1 MPKIR
6 KLHLSGS
13 FCLLLWL
20 FKIAASFEPLA
31 IYAPLELQQVALLV
45 ARQNGL
51 VYTAVFSQADF
62 YLSLTEGRTIGFEPL
77 ALCENYLDKE
87 RFWIPYLSKK
97 PEQKTLPVNGHYPF
111 EEEYPKKREIKLIKR
126 KLTLLEKLW
135 QGRRIIR
142 VNQASKAIKLELNP
156 VRVALFG
163 DIMLGRKVGEYIK
176 LKGSDYPFLLV
187 KERLLAADLAFANL
201 ETPTCST
208 GEFIN
213 LFRAHPR
220 AVDGLESAGIDIV
233 SLANNHVLDY
243 HQEGLFETWELLSEA
258 GIKQVGSG
266 MTLKD
271 ATAGEILT
279 VKGLKV
285 GFLAYTETWFLYSRA
300 GINWIAG
307 DYPGVAP
314 IDKALICADVKRLKS
329 QADIVI
335 VSLHWGIEYAKK
347 ITQEEKTLALSIID
361 AGGDVVLGHHPHVIK
376 PWVLYQSRPIFYS
389 VGNFIFDPLKPP
401 LTEEGLLVELFYLD
415 GLKDVIVTVTKLK
428 ECQVQLS
435 ELPPPK
441 PDAIIN

>member
-1 MPKIR
+1 MPKK

-13 FCLLLWL
+13 VCLFLWL
-20 FKIAASFEPLA
+20 LKIAASIEPLTV
-31 IYAPLELQQVALLV
+31 YAPLELKQVALLV

-51 VYTAVFSQADF
+51 VYTTIFSKADF

-77 ALCENYLDKE
+77 ALCESYPDKNS
-87 RFWIPYLSKK
+87 FWIPYLSKK
-97 PEQKTLPVNGHYPF
+97 PEQKTMPVNGQYPF
-111 EEEYPKKREIKLIKR
+111 EEKYLNKREIKLAIR
-126 KLTLLEKLW
+126 KLTWLEKLW
-135 QGRRIIR
+135 QGWRRFR
-142 VNQASKAIKLELNP
+142 VNQASEAIRLELNP
-156 VRVALFG
+156 VRVALVG

-176 LKGSDYPFLLV
+176 LEGADYPFLPV
-187 KERLLAADLAFANL
+187 KERLLAADLVFANL
-201 ETPTCST
+201 EAPTCST

-220 AVDGLESAGIDIV
+220 VVDGLKRAGIDIV

-243 HQEGLFETWELLSEA
+243 HQECLFETWELLSEA

-314 IDKALICADVKRLKS
+314 LDKALICADVKRLKS
-329 QADIVI
+329 QADVVI

-347 ITQEEKTLALSIID
+347 ITQEEKTLALSIIE
-361 AGGDVVLGHHPHVIK
+361 AGGDVVFGHHPHVIK
-376 PWVLYQSRPIFYS
+376 PWIFYRSKPIFYS

-401 LTEEGLLVELFYLD
+401 LTEVSLLVELIYLD
-415 GLKDVIVTVTKLK
+415 GLKDVIVTVTRLK
-428 ECQVQLS
+428 ECQVQLT
-435 ELPPPK
+435 ELLPPK